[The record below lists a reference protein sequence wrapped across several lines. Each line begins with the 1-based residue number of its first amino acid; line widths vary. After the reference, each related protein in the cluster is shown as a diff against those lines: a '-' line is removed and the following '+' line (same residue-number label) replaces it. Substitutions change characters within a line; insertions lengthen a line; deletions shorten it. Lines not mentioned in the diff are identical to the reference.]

1 MAGRVAGGAP
11 SNNDHRRP
19 RNFRRIVARGL
30 EDHRPGQRGGQTRW
44 SSVAQAFRSP
54 PVVERAVWPLPDL
67 GNRVRRER
75 TVVTV
80 PSSVV
85 VMSNPSPSRS
95 KLRRKI
101 AWDAARL
108 IYDRSETEYYQ
119 AKIKAAR
126 RVARGWVKPAD
137 LPRNVEIRDQVH
149 ALSRLY
155 EGDARQQNLTDMR
168 FEALH
173 VMRLLERFRPRLV
186 GSVLT
191 GHIRAGS
198 DIDLHVF
205 SDSVDAVTRLLDA
218 EGVPYDVE
226 RKQIRKHGMARVY
239 THLHLR
245 QRFPIELTVYAADQ
259 AHIVPRCSITGG
271 AMQRA
276 TRAELEA
283 LLATAHSR
291 AEFDEK
297 SAQSTH
303 RVDRF
308 QVYESLLLPLENVRQ
323 PQKYHPEGDALYH
336 SLQVFVL
343 ARDAAAYDE
352 EFLLA
357 ALLHDVGKA
366 IDPADHTAAGL
377 EALHGFITE
386 RTAWL
391 IEKHMEGHALLEG
404 ALGVRARRR
413 LKASENFED
422 LLLLARCDRDGR
434 QPGMEVPEV
443 GDALDSIRQLALM
456 FE

>member
-1 MAGRVAGGAP
+1 
-11 SNNDHRRP
+11 
-19 RNFRRIVARGL
+19 
-30 EDHRPGQRGGQTRW
+30 
-44 SSVAQAFRSP
+44 
-54 PVVERAVWPLPDL
+54 
-67 GNRVRRER
+67 
-75 TVVTV
+75 
-80 PSSVV
+80 
-85 VMSNPSPSRS
+85 MSDPSPSRS

-119 AKIKAAR
+119 AKMKAAR

-137 LPRNVEIRDQVH
+137 LPRNAEIRDQVQ

-155 EGDARQQNLTDMR
+155 EGDTRAQNLTDMR

-186 GSVLT
+186 GSVWT

-198 DIDLHVF
+198 DIDLHIF
-205 SDSVDAVTRLLDA
+205 SDSVDPVTRLLDA

-226 RKQIRKHGMARVY
+226 RKQIRKHGVGRVF

-245 QRFPIELTVYAADQ
+245 QRFPIEVTLYAADQ

-283 LLATAHSR
+283 LLAASHTQ
-291 AEFDEK
+291 AEFDE
-297 SAQSTH
+297 QLTQTTH

-308 QVYESLLLPLENVRQ
+308 RVYQSLLLPLETVRQ
-323 PQKYHPEGDALYH
+323 PPKYHPEGDALYH

-343 ARDAAAYDE
+343 ARDAVPYDE

-366 IDPADHTAAGL
+366 IDPADHTSAAL

-391 IEKHMEGHALLEG
+391 IEKHMQGHALLDG
-404 ALGVRARRR
+404 TLGVRARRR
-413 LKASENFED
+413 LKASEDFEE
-422 LLLLARCDRDGR
+422 LMLLARCDREGR

-443 GDALDSIRQLALM
+443 GDALESIRELSHR